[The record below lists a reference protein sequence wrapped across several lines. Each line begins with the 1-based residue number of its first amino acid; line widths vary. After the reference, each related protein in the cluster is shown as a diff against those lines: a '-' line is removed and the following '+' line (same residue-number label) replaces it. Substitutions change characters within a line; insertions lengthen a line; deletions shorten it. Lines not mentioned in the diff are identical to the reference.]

1 MVYSLRCSECD
12 ELIEFGSGEEPEDV
26 PGKAIRWD
34 GKVYC
39 QQCVQRFVK
48 LGVGDVRER
57 IEYLEDRMDEA
68 AQTLGLEFEFIADD
82 RGE

>member
-1 MVYSLRCSECD
+1 MVYSLRCSECNN
-12 ELIEFGSGEEPEDV
+12 LIKFGSGEEPDDV

-39 QQCVQRFVK
+39 KDCVQKFVK

-57 IEYLEDRMDEA
+57 IEYLEETMDEV
-68 AQTLGLEFEFIADD
+68 AQTLGLEFEFIA
-82 RGE
+82 EEEE